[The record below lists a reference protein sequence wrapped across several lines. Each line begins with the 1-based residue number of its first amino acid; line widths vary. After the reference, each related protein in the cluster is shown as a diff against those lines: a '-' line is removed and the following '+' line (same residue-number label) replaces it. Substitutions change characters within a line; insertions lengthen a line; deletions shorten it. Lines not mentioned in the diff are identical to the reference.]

1 MGVVYSTPRI
11 VTDGL
16 VFYINPSDRK
26 CYSSGSTC
34 RDLTRI
40 HGTTNL
46 YNDITF
52 SSDKAFQMD
61 STISYI
67 YTIRNFTNVSNSTTY
82 IVTAEIPSTLSYL
95 PLLSSWN
102 NSGGIFIYKWTQSGQ
117 DKIAALVAN
126 DSGSLSQGISYNITP
141 NYPQKKFIALT
152 INGTVLK
159 LYLDG
164 ILVSTISHTVG
175 SINSQ
180 YAIRLG
186 NGPYSINTVVNTKFY
201 NSLIYNRPLNDNEI
215 LENFK
220 GLKGKF
226 NL

>member
-1 MGVVYSTPRI
+1 MGVGYSSPRI

-46 YNDITF
+46 YNGITF

-61 STISYI
+61 STTSYI
-67 YTIRNFTNVSNSTTY
+67 YTNINFTNVSNSTTY

-95 PLLSSWN
+95 PLLSSLSN
-102 NSGGIFIYKWTQSGQ
+102 GGIFIYKYRQSGE

-126 DSGSLSQGISYNITP
+126 DSGSLSQVISYNIIP

-186 NGPYSINTVVNTKFY
+186 YGPYSIDTIVNTKFY

-215 LENFK
+215 LQNFK